1 MPSTFL
7 TFKER
12 ERLTCFPDEVPQWD
26 LITYFTLTE
35 HDSCLIDTYQS
46 ATNRLA
52 TALQLGAVRYLGF
65 CPAALHTAP
74 SDVIAFLADQ
84 LQVEPDALQDY
95 GKRRMTRSTHF
106 NAVLHHLG
114 FRRVHPGDHKAII
127 DWLTERALEH
137 DKPTFLF
144 QIISERLKQQRMIRP
159 AVSTVERWVVTA
171 RMQAHHASSHRLQPL
186 LTPERMTLLDSLL
199 VSESDQG
206 PTPLY
211 R

>member
-35 HDSCLIDTYQS
+35 HDSLLIDTYQS

-65 CPAALHTAP
+65 CPADLHTAP

-95 GKRRMTRSTHF
+95 GKRRMTRSTYF

-127 DWLTERALEH
+127 DWLIERALEH
-137 DKPTFLF
+137 DNSIFKLF
-144 QIISERLKQQRMIRP
+144 QIDITGMF
-159 AVSTVERWVVTA
+159 
-171 RMQAHHASSHRLQPL
+171 
-186 LTPERMTLLDSLL
+186 RMTSRARYFKEGVDSSRPNWRWIMCFLEWL
-199 VSESDQG
+199 KANTSCKAVAKRVSFS
-206 PTPLY
+206 
-211 R
+211 

>member
-1 MPSTFL
+1 MPSTFF

-12 ERLTCFPDEVPQWD
+12 ERLTGFPDEVPQWD
-26 LITYFTLTE
+26 LISYFTLTE
-35 HDSCLIDTYQS
+35 HDCCLIGTYQS

-52 TALQLGAVRYLGF
+52 TALQLCAVRYLGF

-114 FRRVHPGDHKAII
+114 FRRVQPD
-127 DWLTERALEH
+127 D
-137 DKPTFLF
+137 
-144 QIISERLKQQRMIRP
+144 QQSIS
-159 AVSTVERWVVTA
+159 S
-171 RMQAHHASSHRLQPL
+171 
-186 LTPERMTLLDSLL
+186 
-199 VSESDQG
+199 G
-206 PTPLY
+206 
-211 R
+211 